1 MPISRLMK
9 SYNSQDKYNTTM
21 KRFYFIV
28 LCLVSIISCSSP
40 ERVAEKALKDFGGGL
55 FTADIISPSIEKIN
69 MFRDHGDVY
78 SRFLMGSDEAES
90 ILDLEYKKDSNIE
103 SYFMTDILFNDCVLV
118 SKKEIT
124 TTKYGYS
131 LLSEDDPVLNPST
144 IQLLKEHNRETPN
157 FYKEVGDYFLFK
169 YDDVPL
175 CELKYKLDNKYLAT
189 VIVIK
194 VPDVGYRVCA
204 VWIH

>member
-1 MPISRLMK
+1 MK
-9 SYNSQDKYNTTM
+9 KVLLYG
-21 KRFYFIV
+21 FIICS
-28 LCLVSIISCSSP
+28 LISCSSP
-40 ERVAEKALKDFGGGL
+40 EKVAEKALRDFGSGL

-69 MFRDHGDVY
+69 IFRDHGDVY

-118 SKKEIT
+118 SKKEKT
-124 TTKYGYS
+124 TTKYGYN
-131 LLSEDDPVLNPST
+131 LLSEDDPILTPST
-144 IQLLKEHNRETPN
+144 RQQLKEYYREAPN

-169 YDDVPL
+169 YDDVPV

-204 VWIH
+204 VWTH

>member
-1 MPISRLMK
+1 MRKLSFL
-9 SYNSQDKYNTTM
+9 
-21 KRFYFIV
+21 
-28 LCLVSIISCSSP
+28 LCFAILTSCSSP
-40 ERVAEKALKDFGGGL
+40 ERVAEKALKDFGNGL

-69 MFRDHGDVY
+69 MFRDHGEVY
-78 SRFLMGSDEAES
+78 SRFLIGSDEAES
-90 ILDLEYKKDSNIE
+90 ILDLGYKKDLNID

-131 LLSEDDPVLNPST
+131 LLGEDDPILNPST
-144 IQLLKEHNRETPN
+144 IQQLKDYNRENPN
-157 FYKEVGDYFLFK
+157 FYKEVNDYFLFK

-189 VIVIK
+189 VIVIQ